1 MIANA
6 ALSPRWT
13 RRKAARPSEIR
24 DAALELFVQQG
35 FAKTRVEEIAQRAG
49 VTAGAIYRYFP
60 NKEAI
65 LDSLIRDSLL
75 DSLDAIAD
83 RLRQR
88 KGKVTDMIG
97 QALWSWWQLIGDGK
111 LSGLAKLMVAE
122 GDNFPALRDFYF
134 EQAIEER
141 CGKLIDYLV
150 RKGIA
155 QGEFRVADVDYT
167 VKIIRSSLLMS
178 QIWKHS
184 FAACERQPL
193 DMRRFFEAYAQ
204 LLIAGL
210 NQDILGGVA
219 S

>member
-6 ALSPRWT
+6 AVSPRWT
-13 RRKAARPSEIR
+13 RRKDARPSEIR

-65 LDSLIRDSLL
+65 LSSLIRDSLL
-75 DSLDAIAD
+75 ESLDAIAD

-88 KGKVTDMIG
+88 TGKVTDMIG

-141 CGKLIDYLV
+141 CGKLIDYLM

-155 QGEFRVADVDYT
+155 QGEFRVADIDYT

-184 FAACERQPL
+184 FAACEPHPL
-193 DMRRFFEAYAQ
+193 DMRRFFEAHAQ

-210 NQDILGGVA
+210 NQNA
-219 S
+219 SAGAAP

>member
-1 MIANA
+1 MTATSA
-6 ALSPRWT
+6 VSPRWT

-75 DSLDAIAD
+75 ESLDAIGD
-83 RLRQR
+83 GLRQR

-111 LSGLAKLMVAE
+111 LSGLAKLMVSE

-141 CGKLIDYLV
+141 CGKLIDYLL

-184 FAACERQPL
+184 FAACEPLPL
-193 DMRRFFEAYAQ
+193 DMRRFFEAHAR

-210 NQDILGGVA
+210 NQNTSKGVA

>member
-1 MIANA
+1 MTATA
-6 ALSPRWT
+6 AISPRWT

-75 DSLDAIAD
+75 ESLDAIGD

-97 QALWSWWQLIGDGK
+97 PALWSWWQLIGDGK

-184 FAACERQPL
+184 FAACEPQPL

-210 NQDILGGVA
+210 NQDILGGVT

>member
-1 MIANA
+1 MTATA
-6 ALSPRWT
+6 AISPRWT
-13 RRKAARPSEIR
+13 RRKEARPSEIR
-24 DAALELFVQQG
+24 EAALELFVQQG
-35 FAKTRVEEIAQRAG
+35 FARTRVEEIAQRAG

-75 DSLDAIAD
+75 ADLDAMSERMRQRTGKVGDMIAD
-83 RLRQR
+83 
-88 KGKVTDMIG
+88 
-97 QALWSWWQLIGDGK
+97 ALWSWWQVIGGGK

-141 CGKLIDYLV
+141 CGRLIDYLV

-184 FAACERQPL
+184 FAACEPQPL

-210 NQDILGGVA
+210 NQNPLTGA
-219 S
+219 SS

>member
-1 MIANA
+1 MTATA
-6 ALSPRWT
+6 AVSPRWT
-13 RRKAARPSEIR
+13 RRKSARPSEIR

-75 DSLDAIAD
+75 ESLDAIAD

-122 GDNFPALRDFYF
+122 GDNFPALRARGVEDQQWEVAVACDKAEFS
-134 EQAIEER
+134 
-141 CGKLIDYLV
+141 V
-150 RKGIA
+150 RRHA
-155 QGEFRVADVDYT
+155 
-167 VKIIRSSLLMS
+167 S
-178 QIWKHS
+178 
-184 FAACERQPL
+184 
-193 DMRRFFEAYAQ
+193 RFNHTLFQ
-204 LLIAGL
+204 LKY
-210 NQDILGGVA
+210 
-219 S
+219 

>member
-1 MIANA
+1 MTATTA
-6 ALSPRWT
+6 VSPRWT

-75 DSLDAIAD
+75 ESLDAIAD

-97 QALWSWWQLIGDGK
+97 PALWSWWQLIGDGK

-141 CGKLIDYLV
+141 CGRLIDYLV

-184 FAACERQPL
+184 FAACESQSL

-210 NQDILGGVA
+210 NQNTSKGAA